1 MVRIRMRD
9 REWNNF
15 FGWFELC
22 IYLVRILKFF
32 LRLIFLRTFETWGLW
47 VYGLVFSQILDLLTD
62 MRWRGH
68 KLLFIS
74 NILIIFVLFERF
86 FIIFYFMIKV
96 KLIYMRFFFLR
107 RFFFIFGRLNSRTIL
122 ITLIE
127 TSLLAD
133 YLWLGLLTKDNC
145 TKITFSIFFLVVN
158 FSSYFVWQSLKIA

>member
-1 MVRIRMRD
+1 M
-9 REWNNF
+9 
-15 FGWFELC
+15 WFELC
-22 IYLVRILKFF
+22 IYLIRILKLF
-32 LRLIFLRTFETWGLW
+32 LRLIFVRTFETGGLW
-47 VYGLVFSQILDLLTD
+47 VLGLVFSQILDLLTD
-62 MRWRGH
+62 MKWRVH

-74 NILIIFVLFERF
+74 NILIIFVVFERF

-96 KLIYMRFFFLR
+96 KLINVRFFFLR